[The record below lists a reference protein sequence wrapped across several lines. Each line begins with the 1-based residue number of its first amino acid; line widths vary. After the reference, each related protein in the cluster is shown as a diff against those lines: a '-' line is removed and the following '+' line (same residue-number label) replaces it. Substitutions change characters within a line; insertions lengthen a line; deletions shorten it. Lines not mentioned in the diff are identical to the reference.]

1 MKRQIPE
8 EADAPHQDLKR
19 RWGIECV
26 VDAHQIFL
34 E

>member
-19 RWGIECV
+19 RWGIDDV
-26 VDAHQIFL
+26 VVSLFF
-34 E
+34 